1 MRLKTLIVA
10 VCVSKPFHNGSIFP
24 NSLPLRKEEKA
35 VNAAQDAC
43 GGGVRFRVHPQRQR
57 FPQFTAV
64 AEGWE
69 EGFTDIAL

>member
-10 VCVSKPFHNGSIFP
+10 VCASGTFHNGSISR

-43 GGGVRFRVHPQRQR
+43 GGGVRFRVHPQRQH
-57 FPQFTAV
+57 FP
-64 AEGWE
+64 
-69 EGFTDIAL
+69 